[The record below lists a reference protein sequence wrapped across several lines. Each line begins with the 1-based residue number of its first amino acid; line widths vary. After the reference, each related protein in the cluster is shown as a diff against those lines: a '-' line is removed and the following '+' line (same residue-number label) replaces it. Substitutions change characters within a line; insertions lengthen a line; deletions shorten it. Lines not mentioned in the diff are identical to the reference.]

1 MKTSSI
7 LLFILIPLKMV
18 YASSPTEFPATLEIQ
33 GQEYK
38 YDQNKLQESLVY
50 LSDQLIG
57 LSNSTNPNSAS
68 SIQQEVIVLRS
79 NMALA
84 LLSAKYFAVPTPEL
98 INLLK
103 RIERDL
109 ANVPLPDGLLLPE
122 DMLKGIAAVSFINKD
137 GQVPDINTVTLSPGR
152 FAMLAAKVRM
162 DVEARSLKTIK
173 NPPR

>member
-1 MKTSSI
+1 
-7 LLFILIPLKMV
+7 
-18 YASSPTEFPATLEIQ
+18 
-33 GQEYK
+33 
-38 YDQNKLQESLVY
+38 
-50 LSDQLIG
+50 
-57 LSNSTNPNSAS
+57 
-68 SIQQEVIVLRS
+68 
-79 NMALA
+79 MALA